1 MNFVTGEFRKDI
13 FCGTNGYLVALFK
26 VKDTDLL
33 EYKNKTITVVGNFL
47 ENREFDT
54 FKLYGHLVEHN
65 KFGEQFN
72 VVKYEKLKKEG
83 KENIVNFLSSDL
95 FKGIGITK
103 AVNIYKKFKDE
114 SLDIIKNNSEK
125 LFEVKGISI
134 KDVNVLHDTLI
145 SYENTYNNILKLTDI
160 GFSMSDALKITNIYL
175 SNIDELISRNLY
187 DLYFNLD
194 ISFNTI
200 DKIALMN
207 KYSKTDKLRLKSLII
222 YTFKL
227 VTESIGHIFL
237 YLDELYKYVIKINKE
252 DIDTKLFLSIMSILI
267 DEKLII
273 KEDKRYYL
281 TNDYLDEV
289 YIAKE
294 VVNRLKN
301 KKITEKDI
309 KIVEEIEEKLNI
321 SYNIYQ
327 KDAILKSLKNNFL
340 VITGGPGTG
349 KTTVIYGIYRALKKE
364 NPKSKIKLLAPT
376 GRASKRLS
384 ELTLEEASTI
394 HRFLEWNKDSNT
406 FSLNENNK
414 SDASIVIVDEFSM
427 VNNSL
432 FASLL
437 KALRD
442 NTKIILVGDKD
453 QLPSVGS
460 GNLLAD
466 IISSVDNVVYLKE
479 LYRQAKE
486 SSIVKLAYL
495 VLAYLVNENK
505 DYDFTSNEELSIIE
519 DLDILDSL
527 KEIAIKHINDD
538 YKEFQVLVPLYKGSY
553 GINNINKVLQEVFN
567 KKDILKNEKTI
578 NDVIYREKDKVI
590 QLVNMPDNNVFNGDI
605 GIIEKITD
613 KEIIIDFDGNK
624 VKYTSST
631 YNSFAL
637 AYAISIHKS
646 QGSEFKTCIIPL
658 STSYSIMLY
667 RKLYYTAI
675 TRAKKKL
682 YLLGNKNILKTAAK
696 NNTSSIRNT
705 YLKEEIK
712 KLKEKSN
719 NY

>member
-1 MNFVTGEFRKDI
+1 MNFISGEFKKDI

-33 EYKNKTITVVGNFL
+33 EYKNKTITVVGNFV
-47 ENREFDT
+47 ENREFDS
-54 FKLYGHLVEHN
+54 FKLYGNLVEHN

-72 VVKYEKLKKEG
+72 VIKYEKLKKEG

-103 AVNIYKKFKDE
+103 AVNIYKKFKDD
-114 SLDIIKNNSEK
+114 SLDVIKNNSEK

-134 KDVNVLHDTLI
+134 KDVNVLHDTLV
-145 SYENTYNNILKLTDI
+145 SYESTYSNILKLTDV
-160 GFSMSDALKITNIYL
+160 GFSMNDALKITTVYL
-175 SNIDELISRNLY
+175 SDIDDLINNKLY
-187 DLYFNLD
+187 ELYFNLD

-200 DKIALMN
+200 DKIALRIA
-207 KYSKTDKLRLKSLII
+207 YLKTDKLRLKSLII

-252 DIDTKLFLSIMSILI
+252 EIDTKLFLSIITNLI
-267 DEKLII
+267 DEKLLT

-281 TNDYLDEV
+281 TSDYLDEV

-309 KIVEEIEEKLNI
+309 KIVEEIEDKLNI
-321 SYNIYQ
+321 SYNNNQ
-327 KDAILKSLKNNFL
+327 KDAILQSLKNNFL

-349 KTTVIYGIYRALKKE
+349 KTTVIYGIYRALKKD
-364 NPKSKIKLLAPT
+364 NPKMKIKLLAPT

-406 FSLNENNK
+406 FSLNEHNK
-414 SDASIVIVDEFSM
+414 SDTNIIIVDEFSM

-437 KALRD
+437 RALKPD
-442 NTKIILVGDKD
+442 TKIILVGDKD

-460 GNLLAD
+460 GNLLFD
-466 IISSVDNVVYLKE
+466 IISSIDNVVYLKE

-486 SSIVKLAYL
+486 SSIVKLAY
-495 VLAYLVNENK
+495 AVNLDKELETESDDELIIK
-505 DYDFTSNEELSIIE
+505 EEG
-519 DLDILDSL
+519 DILDSL
-527 KEIAIKHINDD
+527 KEIALNHLKDD
-538 YKEFQVLVPLYKGSY
+538 YKEFQVLVPLYKGSH

-567 KKDILKNEKTI
+567 KKDILKNEKII

-613 KEIIIDFDGNK
+613 KEILVDFDGNK

-682 YLLGNKNILKTAAK
+682 YLIGNKNILSLAAK

-705 YLKEEIK
+705 YLKEEIL
-712 KLKEKSN
+712 KLKEN
-719 NY
+719 EEY

>member
-1 MNFVTGEFRKDI
+1 MNFISGEFKKDI

-33 EYKNKTITVVGNFL
+33 EYKNKTITVVGNFV
-47 ENREFDT
+47 ENREFDS
-54 FKLYGHLVEHN
+54 FKLYGNLVEHN

-103 AVNIYKKFKDE
+103 AVNIYKKFKDD
-114 SLDIIKNNSEK
+114 SLDVIKNSSEK

-145 SYENTYNNILKLTDI
+145 SYESTYSNILKLTDV
-160 GFSMSDALKITNIYL
+160 GFSMNDALKITTVYL
-175 SNIDELISRNLY
+175 SDIDDLINNKLY
-187 DLYFNLD
+187 ELYFNLD

-200 DKIALMN
+200 DKIALRIA
-207 KYSKTDKLRLKSLII
+207 YLKTDKLRLKSLII

-252 DIDTKLFLSIMSILI
+252 EIDTKLFLSIITNLI
-267 DEKLII
+267 DEKLLT

-281 TNDYLDEV
+281 TSDYLDEV

-309 KIVEEIEEKLNI
+309 KIVEEIEDKLNI
-321 SYNIYQ
+321 SYNNNQ
-327 KDAILKSLKNNFL
+327 KDAILQSLKNNFL

-349 KTTVIYGIYRALKKE
+349 KTTVIYGIYRALKKD
-364 NPKSKIKLLAPT
+364 NPKMKIKLLAPT

-406 FSLNENNK
+406 FSLNEHNK
-414 SDASIVIVDEFSM
+414 SDANIIIVDEFSM

-437 KALRD
+437 RALKPD
-442 NTKIILVGDKD
+442 TKIILVGDKD

-460 GNLLAD
+460 GNLLFD
-466 IISSVDNVVYLKE
+466 IISSIDNVVYLKE

-486 SSIVKLAYL
+486 SSIVKLAY
-495 VLAYLVNENK
+495 AVNLDKELETESDDELIIK
-505 DYDFTSNEELSIIE
+505 EEG
-519 DLDILDSL
+519 DILDSL
-527 KEIAIKHINDD
+527 KEIALNHLKDD
-538 YKEFQVLVPLYKGSY
+538 YKEFQVLVPLYKGSH

-567 KKDILKNEKTI
+567 KKDILKNEKII

-613 KEIIIDFDGNK
+613 KEILVDFDGNK

-682 YLLGNKNILKTAAK
+682 YLIGNKNILSLAAK

-705 YLKEEIK
+705 YLKEEIL
-712 KLKEKSN
+712 KLKEN
-719 NY
+719 EEY

>member
-327 KDAILKSLKNNFL
+327 KDAILKSLKSNFL

-495 VLAYLVNENK
+495 VNENK
-505 DYDFTSNEELSIIE
+505 DYDFTSDEELSIIE

>member
-1 MNFVTGEFRKDI
+1 MNFISGEFKKDI

-33 EYKNKTITVVGNFL
+33 EYKNKTITVVGNFV
-47 ENREFDT
+47 ENREFDS
-54 FKLYGHLVEHN
+54 FKLYGNLVEHN

-103 AVNIYKKFKDE
+103 AVNIYKKFKDD
-114 SLDIIKNNSEK
+114 SLDVIKNNSEK

-134 KDVNVLHDTLI
+134 KDVNILHDTLV
-145 SYENTYNNILKLTDI
+145 SYESTYSNILKLTDV
-160 GFSMSDALKITNIYL
+160 GFLMNDALKITTVYL
-175 SNIDELISRNLY
+175 SDIDDLINNKLY
-187 DLYFNLD
+187 ELYFNLD

-200 DKIALMN
+200 DKIALRIA
-207 KYSKTDKLRLKSLII
+207 YLKTDKLRLKSLII

-252 DIDTKLFLSIMSILI
+252 EIDTKLFLSIITSLI
-267 DEKLII
+267 DEKLLT

-281 TNDYLDEV
+281 TSDYLDEV

-309 KIVEEIEEKLNI
+309 KIVEEIEDKLNI
-321 SYNIYQ
+321 SYNNNQ
-327 KDAILKSLKNNFL
+327 KDAILQSLKNNFL

-349 KTTVIYGIYRALKKE
+349 KTTVIYGIYRALKKD
-364 NPKSKIKLLAPT
+364 NPKMKIKLLAPT

-406 FSLNENNK
+406 FSLNEHNK
-414 SDASIVIVDEFSM
+414 SDTNIIIVDEFSM

-437 KALRD
+437 RALKPD
-442 NTKIILVGDKD
+442 TKIILVGDKD

-460 GNLLAD
+460 GNLLFD
-466 IISSVDNVVYLKE
+466 IISSIDNVVYLKE

-486 SSIVKLAYL
+486 SSIVKLAY
-495 VLAYLVNENK
+495 AVNLDKELETESDDELIIK
-505 DYDFTSNEELSIIE
+505 EEG
-519 DLDILDSL
+519 DILDSL
-527 KEIAIKHINDD
+527 KEIALNHVKDD
-538 YKEFQVLVPLYKGSY
+538 YKEFQVLVPLYKGSH

-567 KKDILKNEKTI
+567 KKDILKNEKII

-613 KEIIIDFDGNK
+613 KEILVDFDGNK

-682 YLLGNKNILKTAAK
+682 YLIGNKNILSLAAK

-705 YLKEEIK
+705 YLKEEIL
-712 KLKEKSN
+712 KLKEN
-719 NY
+719 EEY

>member
-1 MNFVTGEFRKDI
+1 MNFISGEFKKDI

-33 EYKNKTITVVGNFL
+33 EYKNKTITVVGNFV
-47 ENREFDT
+47 ENREFDS
-54 FKLYGHLVEHN
+54 FKLYGNLVEHN

-72 VVKYEKLKKEG
+72 VVKYENLKKEG

-103 AVNIYKKFKDE
+103 AVNIYKKFKDD
-114 SLDIIKNNSEK
+114 SLDVIKNSSEK

-145 SYENTYNNILKLTDI
+145 SYESTYSNILKLTDV
-160 GFSMSDALKITNIYL
+160 GFSMNDALKITTVYL
-175 SNIDELISRNLY
+175 SDIDDLINNKLY
-187 DLYFNLD
+187 ELYFNLD

-207 KYSKTDKLRLKSLII
+207 KYLKTDKLRLKSLII

-252 DIDTKLFLSIMSILI
+252 EIDTKLFLSIITNLI
-267 DEKLII
+267 DEKLLT

-281 TNDYLDEV
+281 TSDYLDEV

-309 KIVEEIEEKLNI
+309 KIVEEIEDKLNI
-321 SYNIYQ
+321 SYNNNQ
-327 KDAILKSLKNNFL
+327 KDAILQSLKNNFL

-349 KTTVIYGIYRALKKE
+349 KTTVIYGIYRALKKD
-364 NPKSKIKLLAPT
+364 NPKMKIKLLAPT

-406 FSLNENNK
+406 FSLNEHNK
-414 SDASIVIVDEFSM
+414 SDANIIIVDEFSM

-437 KALRD
+437 RALKPD
-442 NTKIILVGDKD
+442 TKIILVGDKD

-460 GNLLAD
+460 GNLLFD
-466 IISSVDNVVYLKE
+466 IISSIDNVVYLKE

-486 SSIVKLAYL
+486 SSIVKLAY
-495 VLAYLVNENK
+495 AVNLDKELETESDDELIIK
-505 DYDFTSNEELSIIE
+505 EEG
-519 DLDILDSL
+519 DILDSL
-527 KEIAIKHINDD
+527 KEIALNHLKDD
-538 YKEFQVLVPLYKGSY
+538 YKEFQVLVPLYKGSH

-567 KKDILKNEKTI
+567 KKDILKNEKII

-613 KEIIIDFDGNK
+613 KEILVDFDGNK

-682 YLLGNKNILKTAAK
+682 YLIGNKNILSLAAK

-705 YLKEEIK
+705 YLKEEIL
-712 KLKEKSN
+712 KLKEN
-719 NY
+719 EEY

>member
-33 EYKNKTITVVGNFL
+33 EYKNKTITVVGNFV
-47 ENREFDT
+47 ENREFDS
-54 FKLYGHLVEHN
+54 FKLYGNLVEHN

-134 KDVNVLHDTLI
+134 KDVNVLHDTLV
-145 SYENTYNNILKLTDI
+145 SYESTYSNILKLTDV
-160 GFSMSDALKITNIYL
+160 GFSMNDALKITTVYL
-175 SNIDELISRNLY
+175 SDIDDLINNKLY
-187 DLYFNLD
+187 ELYFNLD

-200 DKIALMN
+200 DKIALRIA
-207 KYSKTDKLRLKSLII
+207 YLKTDKLRLKSLII

-252 DIDTKLFLSIMSILI
+252 EIDTKLFLSIITSLI
-267 DEKLII
+267 DEKLLT

-281 TNDYLDEV
+281 TSDYLDEV

-309 KIVEEIEEKLNI
+309 KIVEEIEDKLNI
-321 SYNIYQ
+321 SYNNNQ
-327 KDAILKSLKNNFL
+327 KDAILQSLKNNFL

-349 KTTVIYGIYRALKKE
+349 KTTVIYGIYRALKKD
-364 NPKSKIKLLAPT
+364 NPKMKIKLLAPT

-406 FSLNENNK
+406 FSLNEHNK
-414 SDASIVIVDEFSM
+414 SDANIIIVDEFSM

-437 KALRD
+437 RALKPD
-442 NTKIILVGDKD
+442 TKIILVGDKD

-460 GNLLAD
+460 GNLLFD
-466 IISSVDNVVYLKE
+466 IISSIDNVVYLKE

-486 SSIVKLAYL
+486 SSIVKLAY
-495 VLAYLVNENK
+495 AVNLDKELETESDDELIIK
-505 DYDFTSNEELSIIE
+505 EEG
-519 DLDILDSL
+519 DILDSL
-527 KEIAIKHINDD
+527 KEIALNHVKDD
-538 YKEFQVLVPLYKGSY
+538 YKEFQVLVPLYKGSH

-567 KKDILKNEKTI
+567 KKDILKNEKII

-613 KEIIIDFDGNK
+613 KEILVDFEGNK

-682 YLLGNKNILKTAAK
+682 YLIGNKNILSLAAK

-705 YLKEEIK
+705 YLKEEIL
-712 KLKEKSN
+712 KLKEN
-719 NY
+719 EEY

>member
-1 MNFVTGEFRKDI
+1 MNFISGEFKKDI

-33 EYKNKTITVVGNFL
+33 EYKNKTITVVGNFV
-47 ENREFDT
+47 ENREFDS
-54 FKLYGHLVEHN
+54 FKLYGNLVEHN

-72 VVKYEKLKKEG
+72 VIKYEKLKKEG

-103 AVNIYKKFKDE
+103 AVNIYKKFKDD
-114 SLDIIKNNSEK
+114 SLDVIKNNSEK

-145 SYENTYNNILKLTDI
+145 SYESTYSNILKLTDV
-160 GFSMSDALKITNIYL
+160 GFSMNDALKITTVYL
-175 SNIDELISRNLY
+175 SDIDDLINNKLY
-187 DLYFNLD
+187 ELYFNLD

-207 KYSKTDKLRLKSLII
+207 SYLKTDKLRLKSLII

-252 DIDTKLFLSIMSILI
+252 EIDTKLFLSIITSLI
-267 DEKLII
+267 DEKLLT

-281 TNDYLDEV
+281 TSDYLDEV

-301 KKITEKDI
+301 KKITEKDV
-309 KIVEEIEEKLNI
+309 KIVEEIEDKLNI
-321 SYNIYQ
+321 SYNNNQ
-327 KDAILKSLKNNFL
+327 KDAILQSLKNNFL

-349 KTTVIYGIYRALKKE
+349 KTTVIYGIYRALKKD
-364 NPKSKIKLLAPT
+364 NPKIKIKLLAPT

-406 FSLNENNK
+406 FSLNEHNK
-414 SDASIVIVDEFSM
+414 SDANIIIVDEFSM

-437 KALRD
+437 RALKPD
-442 NTKIILVGDKD
+442 TKIILVGDKD

-460 GNLLAD
+460 GNLLFD
-466 IISSVDNVVYLKE
+466 IISSIDNVVYLKE

-486 SSIVKLAYL
+486 SSIVKLAY
-495 VLAYLVNENK
+495 AVNLDKKLETESDDELIIK
-505 DYDFTSNEELSIIE
+505 EEG
-519 DLDILDSL
+519 DILDSL
-527 KEIAIKHINDD
+527 KEIALNHVKDD
-538 YKEFQVLVPLYKGSY
+538 YKEFQVLVPLYKGSH

-567 KKDILKNEKTI
+567 KKDILKNEKII

-613 KEIIIDFDGNK
+613 KEILVDFDGNK

-682 YLLGNKNILKTAAK
+682 YLIGNKNILSLAAK

-705 YLKEEIK
+705 YLKEEIL
-712 KLKEKSN
+712 KLKEN
-719 NY
+719 EEY

>member
-1 MNFVTGEFRKDI
+1 MNFISGEFKKDI

-26 VKDTDLL
+26 VKDTDLV
-33 EYKNKTITVVGNFL
+33 EYKNKTITVVGNFV
-47 ENREFDT
+47 ENREFDS
-54 FKLYGHLVEHN
+54 FKLYGNLVEHN

-103 AVNIYKKFKDE
+103 AVNIYKKFKDD
-114 SLDIIKNNSEK
+114 SLDVIKNSSEK

-134 KDVNVLHDTLI
+134 KDVNVLHDTLV
-145 SYENTYNNILKLTDI
+145 SYESTYSNILKLTDV
-160 GFSMSDALKITNIYL
+160 GFSMNDALKITTVYL
-175 SNIDELISRNLY
+175 SDIDDLINNKLY
-187 DLYFNLD
+187 ELYFNLD

-207 KYSKTDKLRLKSLII
+207 KYLKTDKLRLKSLII

-252 DIDTKLFLSIMSILI
+252 EIDTKLFLSIITSLI
-267 DEKLII
+267 DEKLLT

-281 TNDYLDEV
+281 TSDYLDEV

-309 KIVEEIEEKLNI
+309 KIVEEIEDKLNI
-321 SYNIYQ
+321 SYNNNQ
-327 KDAILKSLKNNFL
+327 KDAILQSLKNNFL

-349 KTTVIYGIYRALKKE
+349 KTTVIYGIYRALKKD
-364 NPKSKIKLLAPT
+364 NPKMKIKLLAPT

-406 FSLNENNK
+406 FSLNEHNK
-414 SDASIVIVDEFSM
+414 SDANIIIVDEFSM

-437 KALRD
+437 RALKPD
-442 NTKIILVGDKD
+442 TKIILVGDKD

-460 GNLLAD
+460 GNLLFD
-466 IISSVDNVVYLKE
+466 IISSIDNVVYLKE

-486 SSIVKLAYL
+486 SSIVKLAY
-495 VLAYLVNENK
+495 AVNLDKELETESDDELIIK
-505 DYDFTSNEELSIIE
+505 EEG
-519 DLDILDSL
+519 DILDSL
-527 KEIAIKHINDD
+527 KEIALNHVKDD
-538 YKEFQVLVPLYKGSY
+538 YKEFQVLVPLYKGSH

-567 KKDILKNEKTI
+567 KKDILKNEKII

-613 KEIIIDFDGNK
+613 KEILVDFDGNK

-682 YLLGNKNILKTAAK
+682 YLIGNKNILSLAAK

-705 YLKEEIK
+705 YLKEEIL
-712 KLKEKSN
+712 KLKEN
-719 NY
+719 EEY

>member
-145 SYENTYNNILKLTDI
+145 SYENTYNNILKITDI
-160 GFSMSDALKITNIYL
+160 GFSMSDALKITNLYL

-495 VLAYLVNENK
+495 VNENK
-505 DYDFTSNEELSIIE
+505 DYDFTSDEELSIIE

>member
-294 VVNRLKN
+294 VVNRLKY

-466 IISSVDNVVYLKE
+466 IISSIDNVVYLKE

-495 VLAYLVNENK
+495 VNENK
-505 DYDFTSNEELSIIE
+505 DYDFTSDEELSIIE

>member
-160 GFSMSDALKITNIYL
+160 GFSMSDALKITNLYL

-495 VLAYLVNENK
+495 VNENK
-505 DYDFTSNEELSIIE
+505 DYDFTSDEELSIIE

>member
-145 SYENTYNNILKLTDI
+145 SYENTYNNILKITDI
-160 GFSMSDALKITNIYL
+160 GFSMSDALKITNLYL

-394 HRFLEWNKDSNT
+394 HRFLEWKKDSNT

-466 IISSVDNVVYLKE
+466 IISSIDNVVYLKE

-495 VLAYLVNENK
+495 VNENK
-505 DYDFTSNEELSIIE
+505 DYDFTSDEELSIIE

>member
-1 MNFVTGEFRKDI
+1 MNFISGEFKKDI
-13 FCGTNGYLVALFK
+13 FCGTNGYLVAFFK

-33 EYKNKTITVVGNFL
+33 EYKNKTITVVGNFV
-47 ENREFDT
+47 ENREFDS
-54 FKLYGHLVEHN
+54 FKLYGNLVEHN

-103 AVNIYKKFKDE
+103 AVNIYKKFKDD
-114 SLDIIKNNSEK
+114 SLDVIKNNSEK

-134 KDVNVLHDTLI
+134 KDVNVLHDTLV
-145 SYENTYNNILKLTDI
+145 SYESTYSNILKLTDV
-160 GFSMSDALKITNIYL
+160 GFSMNDALKITTVYL
-175 SNIDELISRNLY
+175 SDIDDLINNKLY
-187 DLYFNLD
+187 ELYFNLD

-200 DKIALMN
+200 DKIALRIA
-207 KYSKTDKLRLKSLII
+207 YLKTDKLRLKSLII

-252 DIDTKLFLSIMSILI
+252 EIDTKLFLSIITSLI
-267 DEKLII
+267 DEKLLT

-281 TNDYLDEV
+281 TSDYLDEV

-309 KIVEEIEEKLNI
+309 KIVEEIEDKLNI
-321 SYNIYQ
+321 SYNNNQ
-327 KDAILKSLKNNFL
+327 KDAILQSLKNNFL

-349 KTTVIYGIYRALKKE
+349 KTTVIYGIYRALKKD
-364 NPKSKIKLLAPT
+364 NPKIKIKLLAPT

-406 FSLNENNK
+406 FSLNEHNK
-414 SDASIVIVDEFSM
+414 SDTNIIIVDEFSM

-437 KALRD
+437 RALKPD
-442 NTKIILVGDKD
+442 TKIILVGDKD

-460 GNLLAD
+460 GNLLFD
-466 IISSVDNVVYLKE
+466 IISSIDNVVYLKE

-486 SSIVKLAYL
+486 SSIVKLAY
-495 VLAYLVNENK
+495 AVNLDK
-505 DYDFTSNEELSIIE
+505 ELETESDDELIIKE
-519 DLDILDSL
+519 VGDILDSL
-527 KEIAIKHINDD
+527 KEIALNHVKDD
-538 YKEFQVLVPLYKGSY
+538 YKEFQVLVPLYKGSH

-567 KKDILKNEKTI
+567 KKDILKNEKII

-613 KEIIIDFDGNK
+613 KEILVDFDGNK

-682 YLLGNKNILKTAAK
+682 YLIGNKNILSLAAK

-705 YLKEEIK
+705 YLKEEIL
-712 KLKEKSN
+712 KLKEN
-719 NY
+719 EEY

>member
-160 GFSMSDALKITNIYL
+160 GFSMSDALKITNLYF

-301 KKITEKDI
+301 KKITEKEI

-327 KDAILKSLKNNFL
+327 KDAILKSLKSNFL

-376 GRASKRLS
+376 GRASKRLI

-437 KALRD
+437 KALKD

-466 IISSVDNVVYLKE
+466 IISSIDNVVYLKE

-495 VLAYLVNENK
+495 VNENK
-505 DYDFTSNEELSIIE
+505 DYDFTSDEELSIIE

>member
-1 MNFVTGEFRKDI
+1 MNFISGEFKKDI

-160 GFSMSDALKITNIYL
+160 GFSMSDALKITNLYL

-252 DIDTKLFLSIMSILI
+252 DIDIKLFLSIMSILI

-327 KDAILKSLKNNFL
+327 KDAILKSLKSNFL

-406 FSLNENNK
+406 FSLNEHNK
-414 SDASIVIVDEFSM
+414 SDTNIIIVDEFSM

-437 KALRD
+437 RALKPD
-442 NTKIILVGDKD
+442 TKIILVGDKD

-460 GNLLAD
+460 GNLLFD
-466 IISSVDNVVYLKE
+466 IISSIDNVVYLKE

-486 SSIVKLAYL
+486 SSIVKLAY
-495 VLAYLVNENK
+495 AVNLDKELETESDDELIIK
-505 DYDFTSNEELSIIE
+505 EEG
-519 DLDILDSL
+519 DILDSL
-527 KEIAIKHINDD
+527 KEIALNHLKDD
-538 YKEFQVLVPLYKGSY
+538 YKKFQVLVPLYKGSH

-567 KKDILKNEKTI
+567 KKDILKNEKII

-613 KEIIIDFDGNK
+613 KEILVDFDGNK

-682 YLLGNKNILKTAAK
+682 YLIGNKNILSLAAK

-705 YLKEEIK
+705 YLKEEIL
-712 KLKEKSN
+712 KLKEN
-719 NY
+719 EEY

>member
-160 GFSMSDALKITNIYL
+160 GFSMSDALKITNLYL

-237 YLDELYKYVIKINKE
+237 YLDELYKYIIKINKE

-495 VLAYLVNENK
+495 VNENK
-505 DYDFTSNEELSIIE
+505 DYDFTSDEELSIIE

>member
-1 MNFVTGEFRKDI
+1 MNFISGEFKKDI

-33 EYKNKTITVVGNFL
+33 EYKNKTITVVGNFV
-47 ENREFDT
+47 ENREFDS
-54 FKLYGHLVEHN
+54 FKLYGNLVEHN

-103 AVNIYKKFKDE
+103 AVNIYKKFKDD
-114 SLDIIKNNSEK
+114 SLDVIKNNSEK

-145 SYENTYNNILKLTDI
+145 SYESTYSNILKLTDV
-160 GFSMSDALKITNIYL
+160 GFLMNDALKITTVYL
-175 SNIDELISRNLY
+175 SDIDDLINNKLY
-187 DLYFNLD
+187 ELYFNLD

-207 KYSKTDKLRLKSLII
+207 KYLKTDKLRLKSLII

-252 DIDTKLFLSIMSILI
+252 EIDTKLFLSIITSLI
-267 DEKLII
+267 DEKLLT

-281 TNDYLDEV
+281 TSDYLDEV

-309 KIVEEIEEKLNI
+309 KIVEDIEDKLNI
-321 SYNIYQ
+321 SYNNNQ
-327 KDAILKSLKNNFL
+327 KDAILQSLKNNFL

-349 KTTVIYGIYRALKKE
+349 KTTVIYGIYRALKKD
-364 NPKSKIKLLAPT
+364 NPKMKIKLLAPT

-406 FSLNENNK
+406 FSLNEHNK
-414 SDASIVIVDEFSM
+414 SDANIIIVDEFSM

-437 KALRD
+437 RALKPD
-442 NTKIILVGDKD
+442 TKIILVGDKD

-460 GNLLAD
+460 GNLLFD
-466 IISSVDNVVYLKE
+466 IISSIDNVVYLKE

-486 SSIVKLAYL
+486 SSIVKLAY
-495 VLAYLVNENK
+495 AVNLDKKLETESDDELIIK
-505 DYDFTSNEELSIIE
+505 EEG
-519 DLDILDSL
+519 DILDSL
-527 KEIAIKHINDD
+527 KEIALNHVKDD
-538 YKEFQVLVPLYKGSY
+538 YKEFQVLVPLYKGSH

-567 KKDILKNEKTI
+567 KKDILKNEKII

-613 KEIIIDFDGNK
+613 KEILVDFDGNK

-682 YLLGNKNILKTAAK
+682 YLIGNKNILSLAAK

-705 YLKEEIK
+705 YLKEEIL
-712 KLKEKSN
+712 KLKEN
-719 NY
+719 EEY

>member
-160 GFSMSDALKITNIYL
+160 GFAMSDALKITNIYL

-301 KKITEKDI
+301 KEITEKDI

-466 IISSVDNVVYLKE
+466 IISSIDNVVYLKE

-495 VLAYLVNENK
+495 VNENK
-505 DYDFTSNEELSIIE
+505 DYDFTSDEELSIIE

>member
-1 MNFVTGEFRKDI
+1 MNFISGEFKKDI

-33 EYKNKTITVVGNFL
+33 EYKNKTITVVGNFV
-47 ENREFDT
+47 ENREFDS
-54 FKLYGHLVEHN
+54 FKLYGNLVEHN

-103 AVNIYKKFKDE
+103 AVNIYKKFKDD
-114 SLDIIKNNSEK
+114 SLDVIKNNSEK

-134 KDVNVLHDTLI
+134 KDVNVLHDTLV
-145 SYENTYNNILKLTDI
+145 SYESTYSNILKLTDV
-160 GFSMSDALKITNIYL
+160 GFSMNDALKITTVYL
-175 SNIDELISRNLY
+175 SDIDDLINNKLY
-187 DLYFNLD
+187 ELYFNLD

-207 KYSKTDKLRLKSLII
+207 KYLKTDKLRLKSLII

-252 DIDTKLFLSIMSILI
+252 EIDTKLFLSIITNLI
-267 DEKLII
+267 DEKLLT

-281 TNDYLDEV
+281 TSDYLDEV

-309 KIVEEIEEKLNI
+309 KIVEEIEDKLNI
-321 SYNIYQ
+321 SYNNNQ
-327 KDAILKSLKNNFL
+327 KDAILQSLKNNFL

-349 KTTVIYGIYRALKKE
+349 KTTVIYGIYRALKKD
-364 NPKSKIKLLAPT
+364 NPKMKIKLLAPT

-406 FSLNENNK
+406 FSLNEHNK
-414 SDASIVIVDEFSM
+414 SDTNIIIVDEFSM

-437 KALRD
+437 RALKPD
-442 NTKIILVGDKD
+442 TKIILVGDKD

-460 GNLLAD
+460 GNLLFD
-466 IISSVDNVVYLKE
+466 IISSIDNVVYLKE

-486 SSIVKLAYL
+486 SSIVKLAY
-495 VLAYLVNENK
+495 AVNLDKELETESDDELIIK
-505 DYDFTSNEELSIIE
+505 EEG
-519 DLDILDSL
+519 DILDSL
-527 KEIAIKHINDD
+527 KKIALNHVKDD
-538 YKEFQVLVPLYKGSY
+538 YKEFQVLVPLYKGSH

-567 KKDILKNEKTI
+567 KKDILKNEKII

-613 KEIIIDFDGNK
+613 KEILVDFDGNK

-682 YLLGNKNILKTAAK
+682 YLIGNKNILSLAAK

-705 YLKEEIK
+705 YLKEEIL
-712 KLKEKSN
+712 KLKEN
-719 NY
+719 EEY

>member
-160 GFSMSDALKITNIYL
+160 GFSMSDALKITNLYL

-327 KDAILKSLKNNFL
+327 KDAILKSLKSNFL

-466 IISSVDNVVYLKE
+466 IISSIDNVVYLKE

-495 VLAYLVNENK
+495 VNENK
-505 DYDFTSNEELSIIE
+505 DYDFTSDEELSIIE

>member
-1 MNFVTGEFRKDI
+1 MNFISGEFKKDI

-33 EYKNKTITVVGNFL
+33 EYKNKTITVVGNFV
-47 ENREFDT
+47 ENREFDS
-54 FKLYGHLVEHN
+54 FKLYGNLVEHN

-103 AVNIYKKFKDE
+103 AVNIYKKFKDD
-114 SLDIIKNNSEK
+114 SLDVIKNNSEK

-134 KDVNVLHDTLI
+134 KDVNILHDTLV
-145 SYENTYNNILKLTDI
+145 SYESTYSNILKLTDV
-160 GFSMSDALKITNIYL
+160 GFSMNDALKITTVYL
-175 SNIDELISRNLY
+175 SDIDDLINNKLY
-187 DLYFNLD
+187 ELYFNLD

-207 KYSKTDKLRLKSLII
+207 KYLKTDKLRLKSLII

-252 DIDTKLFLSIMSILI
+252 EIDTKLFLSIITSLI
-267 DEKLII
+267 DEKLLT

-281 TNDYLDEV
+281 TSDYLDEV

-309 KIVEEIEEKLNI
+309 KIVEEIEDKLNI
-321 SYNIYQ
+321 SYNNNQ
-327 KDAILKSLKNNFL
+327 KDAILQSLKNNFL

-349 KTTVIYGIYRALKKE
+349 KTTVIYGIYRALKKD
-364 NPKSKIKLLAPT
+364 NPKMKIKLLAPT
-376 GRASKRLS
+376 GRATKRLS

-406 FSLNENNK
+406 FSLNEHNK
-414 SDASIVIVDEFSM
+414 SDANIIIVDEFSM

-437 KALRD
+437 RALKPD
-442 NTKIILVGDKD
+442 TKIILVGDKD

-460 GNLLAD
+460 GNLLFD
-466 IISSVDNVVYLKE
+466 IISSIDNVVYLKE

-486 SSIVKLAYL
+486 SSIVKLAY
-495 VLAYLVNENK
+495 AVNLDKELETESDDELIIK
-505 DYDFTSNEELSIIE
+505 EEG
-519 DLDILDSL
+519 DILDSL
-527 KEIAIKHINDD
+527 KEIALNHVKDD
-538 YKEFQVLVPLYKGSY
+538 YKEFQVLVPLYKGSH

-567 KKDILKNEKTI
+567 KKDILKNEKII

-613 KEIIIDFDGNK
+613 KEILVDFDGNK

-682 YLLGNKNILKTAAK
+682 YLIGNKNILSLAAK

-705 YLKEEIK
+705 YLKEEIL
-712 KLKEKSN
+712 KLKEN
-719 NY
+719 EEY

>member
-1 MNFVTGEFRKDI
+1 MNFISGEFKKDI

-33 EYKNKTITVVGNFL
+33 EYKNKTITVVGNFV
-47 ENREFDT
+47 ENREFDS
-54 FKLYGHLVEHN
+54 FKLYGNLVEHN

-72 VVKYEKLKKEG
+72 VIKYEKLKKEG

-103 AVNIYKKFKDE
+103 AVNIYKKFKDD
-114 SLDIIKNNSEK
+114 SLDVIKNNSEK

-134 KDVNVLHDTLI
+134 KDVNVLHDTLV
-145 SYENTYNNILKLTDI
+145 SYESTYSNILKLTDV
-160 GFSMSDALKITNIYL
+160 GFSMNDALKITTVYL
-175 SNIDELISRNLY
+175 SDIDDLINNKLY
-187 DLYFNLD
+187 ELYFNLD

-207 KYSKTDKLRLKSLII
+207 KYLKTDKLRLKSLII

-252 DIDTKLFLSIMSILI
+252 EIDTKLFLSIITSLI
-267 DEKLII
+267 DEKLLT

-281 TNDYLDEV
+281 TSDYLDEV

-309 KIVEEIEEKLNI
+309 KIVEEIEDKLNI
-321 SYNIYQ
+321 SYNNNQ
-327 KDAILKSLKNNFL
+327 KDAILQSLKNNFL

-349 KTTVIYGIYRALKKE
+349 KTTVIYGIYRALKKD
-364 NPKSKIKLLAPT
+364 NPKIKIKLLAPT

-406 FSLNENNK
+406 FSLNEHNK
-414 SDASIVIVDEFSM
+414 SDTNIIIVDEFSM

-437 KALRD
+437 RALKPD
-442 NTKIILVGDKD
+442 TKIILVGDKD

-460 GNLLAD
+460 GNLLFD
-466 IISSVDNVVYLKE
+466 IISSIDNVVYLKE

-486 SSIVKLAYL
+486 SSIVKLAY
-495 VLAYLVNENK
+495 AVNLDKELETESDDELIIK
-505 DYDFTSNEELSIIE
+505 EEG
-519 DLDILDSL
+519 DILDSL
-527 KEIAIKHINDD
+527 KEIALNHVKDD
-538 YKEFQVLVPLYKGSY
+538 YKEFQVLVPLYKGSH

-567 KKDILKNEKTI
+567 KKDILKNEKII

-613 KEIIIDFDGNK
+613 KEILVDFDGNK

-682 YLLGNKNILKTAAK
+682 YLIGNKNILSLAAK

-705 YLKEEIK
+705 YLKEEIL
-712 KLKEKSN
+712 KLKEN
-719 NY
+719 EEY

>member
-33 EYKNKTITVVGNFL
+33 EYKNKTITVVGNFV
-47 ENREFDT
+47 ENREFDS
-54 FKLYGHLVEHN
+54 FKLYGNLVEHN

-103 AVNIYKKFKDE
+103 AVNIYKKFKDD
-114 SLDIIKNNSEK
+114 SLDVIKNSSEK

-134 KDVNVLHDTLI
+134 KDVNVLHDTLV
-145 SYENTYNNILKLTDI
+145 SYESTYSNILKLTDV
-160 GFSMSDALKITNIYL
+160 GFSMNDALKITTVYL
-175 SNIDELISRNLY
+175 SDIDDLINNKLY
-187 DLYFNLD
+187 ELYFNLD

-200 DKIALMN
+200 DKIALRIA
-207 KYSKTDKLRLKSLII
+207 YLKTDKLRLKSLII

-252 DIDTKLFLSIMSILI
+252 EIDTKLFLSIITSLI
-267 DEKLII
+267 DEKLLT

-281 TNDYLDEV
+281 TSDYLDEV

-309 KIVEEIEEKLNI
+309 KIVEEIEDKLNI
-321 SYNIYQ
+321 SYNNNQ
-327 KDAILKSLKNNFL
+327 KDAILQSLKNNFL

-349 KTTVIYGIYRALKKE
+349 KTTVIYGIYRALKKD
-364 NPKSKIKLLAPT
+364 NPKMKIKLLAPT

-406 FSLNENNK
+406 FSLNEHNK
-414 SDASIVIVDEFSM
+414 SDTNIIIVDEFSM

-437 KALRD
+437 RALKPD
-442 NTKIILVGDKD
+442 TKIILVGDKD

-460 GNLLAD
+460 GNLLFD
-466 IISSVDNVVYLKE
+466 IISSIDNVVYLKE

-486 SSIVKLAYL
+486 SSIVKLAY
-495 VLAYLVNENK
+495 AVNLDKELETESDDELIIK
-505 DYDFTSNEELSIIE
+505 EEG
-519 DLDILDSL
+519 DILDSL
-527 KEIAIKHINDD
+527 KEIALNHVKDD
-538 YKEFQVLVPLYKGSY
+538 YKEFQVLVPLYKGSH

-567 KKDILKNEKTI
+567 KKDILKNEKII

-613 KEIIIDFDGNK
+613 KEILVDFDGNK

-682 YLLGNKNILKTAAK
+682 YLIGNKNILSLAAK

-705 YLKEEIK
+705 YLKEEIL
-712 KLKEKSN
+712 KLKEN
-719 NY
+719 EEY

>member
-1 MNFVTGEFRKDI
+1 
-13 FCGTNGYLVALFK
+13 
-26 VKDTDLL
+26 
-33 EYKNKTITVVGNFL
+33 
-47 ENREFDT
+47 
-54 FKLYGHLVEHN
+54 
-65 KFGEQFN
+65 
-72 VVKYEKLKKEG
+72 
-83 KENIVNFLSSDL
+83 
-95 FKGIGITK
+95 
-103 AVNIYKKFKDE
+103 
-114 SLDIIKNNSEK
+114 
-125 LFEVKGISI
+125 
-134 KDVNVLHDTLI
+134 
-145 SYENTYNNILKLTDI
+145 
-160 GFSMSDALKITNIYL
+160 
-175 SNIDELISRNLY
+175 
-187 DLYFNLD
+187 
-194 ISFNTI
+194 
-200 DKIALMN
+200 
-207 KYSKTDKLRLKSLII
+207 
-222 YTFKL
+222 
-227 VTESIGHIFL
+227 
-237 YLDELYKYVIKINKE
+237 
-252 DIDTKLFLSIMSILI
+252 MSILI

-327 KDAILKSLKNNFL
+327 KDAILKSLKNNLL

-460 GNLLAD
+460 GNLLTD

-495 VLAYLVNENK
+495 VNENK
-505 DYDFTSNEELSIIE
+505 DYDFTSDEELSIIE

-605 GIIEKITD
+605 GIKEKITD

>member
-1 MNFVTGEFRKDI
+1 MNFISGEFKKDI

-237 YLDELYKYVIKINKE
+237 YLDELYKYIIKINKE

-495 VLAYLVNENK
+495 VNENK
-505 DYDFTSNEELSIIE
+505 DYDFTSDEELSIIE
-519 DLDILDSL
+519 NLDILDSL

>member
-145 SYENTYNNILKLTDI
+145 SYENTYNNILKITDI
-160 GFSMSDALKITNIYL
+160 GFSMSDALKITNLYL

-327 KDAILKSLKNNFL
+327 KDAILKSLKSNFL

-406 FSLNENNK
+406 FSLNEHNK
-414 SDASIVIVDEFSM
+414 SDANIIIVDEFSM

-437 KALRD
+437 RALKPD
-442 NTKIILVGDKD
+442 TKIILVGDKD

-460 GNLLAD
+460 GNLLFD
-466 IISSVDNVVYLKE
+466 IISSIDNVVYLKE

-486 SSIVKLAYL
+486 SSIVKLAY
-495 VLAYLVNENK
+495 AVNLDKELETESDDELIIK
-505 DYDFTSNEELSIIE
+505 EEG
-519 DLDILDSL
+519 DILDSL
-527 KEIAIKHINDD
+527 KEIALNHLKDD
-538 YKEFQVLVPLYKGSY
+538 YKEFQVLVPLYKGSH

-567 KKDILKNEKTI
+567 KKDILKNEKII

-613 KEIIIDFDGNK
+613 KEILVDFDGNK

-682 YLLGNKNILKTAAK
+682 YLIGNKNILSLAAK

-705 YLKEEIK
+705 YLKEEIL
-712 KLKEKSN
+712 KLKEN
-719 NY
+719 EEY

>member
-281 TNDYLDEV
+281 TNDYLDEI

-327 KDAILKSLKNNFL
+327 KDAILKSLKNNLL

-466 IISSVDNVVYLKE
+466 IISSIDNVVYLKE

-495 VLAYLVNENK
+495 VNENK
-505 DYDFTSNEELSIIE
+505 DYDFTSDEELSIIE

-719 NY
+719 ND

>member
-1 MNFVTGEFRKDI
+1 MNFVNGEFRKDI

-466 IISSVDNVVYLKE
+466 IISSIDNVVYLKE

-495 VLAYLVNENK
+495 VNENK
-505 DYDFTSNEELSIIE
+505 DYDFTSDEELSIIE
-519 DLDILDSL
+519 DLDILESL

>member
-1 MNFVTGEFRKDI
+1 MNFISGEFKKDI

-33 EYKNKTITVVGNFL
+33 EYKNKTITVVGNFV
-47 ENREFDT
+47 ENREFDS
-54 FKLYGHLVEHN
+54 FKLYGNLVEHN

-72 VVKYEKLKKEG
+72 VIKYEKLKKEG

-103 AVNIYKKFKDE
+103 AVNIYKKFKDD
-114 SLDIIKNNSEK
+114 SLDVIKNNSEK

-134 KDVNVLHDTLI
+134 KDVNVLHDTLV
-145 SYENTYNNILKLTDI
+145 SYESTYSNILKLTDV
-160 GFSMSDALKITNIYL
+160 GFSMNDALKITTVYL
-175 SNIDELISRNLY
+175 SDIDDLINNKLY
-187 DLYFNLD
+187 ELYFNLD

-200 DKIALMN
+200 DKIALRIA
-207 KYSKTDKLRLKSLII
+207 YLKTDKLRLKSLII

-252 DIDTKLFLSIMSILI
+252 EIDTKLFLSIITNLI
-267 DEKLII
+267 DEKLLT

-281 TNDYLDEV
+281 TSDYLDEV

-309 KIVEEIEEKLNI
+309 KIVEEIEDKLNI
-321 SYNIYQ
+321 SYNNNQ
-327 KDAILKSLKNNFL
+327 KDAILQSLKNNFL

-349 KTTVIYGIYRALKKE
+349 KTTVIYGIYIALKKD
-364 NPKSKIKLLAPT
+364 NPKIKIKLLAPT

-406 FSLNENNK
+406 FSLNEHNK
-414 SDASIVIVDEFSM
+414 SDTNIIIVDEFSM

-437 KALRD
+437 RALKPD
-442 NTKIILVGDKD
+442 TKIILVGDKD

-460 GNLLAD
+460 GNLLFD
-466 IISSVDNVVYLKE
+466 IISSIDNVVYLKE

-486 SSIVKLAYL
+486 SSIVKLAY
-495 VLAYLVNENK
+495 AVNLDKELETESDDELIIK
-505 DYDFTSNEELSIIE
+505 EEG
-519 DLDILDSL
+519 DILDSL
-527 KEIAIKHINDD
+527 KEIALNHVKDD
-538 YKEFQVLVPLYKGSY
+538 YKEFQVLVPLYKGSH

-567 KKDILKNEKTI
+567 KKDILKNEKII

-613 KEIIIDFDGNK
+613 KEILVDFDGNK

-682 YLLGNKNILKTAAK
+682 YLIGNKNILSLAAK

-705 YLKEEIK
+705 YLKEEIL
-712 KLKEKSN
+712 KLKEN
-719 NY
+719 EEY

>member
-1 MNFVTGEFRKDI
+1 MNFISGEFKKDI

-33 EYKNKTITVVGNFL
+33 EYKNKTITVVGNFV
-47 ENREFDT
+47 ENREFDS
-54 FKLYGHLVEHN
+54 FKLYGNLVEHN

-72 VVKYEKLKKEG
+72 VIKYEKLKKEG

-103 AVNIYKKFKDE
+103 AVNIYKKFKDD
-114 SLDIIKNNSEK
+114 SLDVIKNNSEK

-145 SYENTYNNILKLTDI
+145 SYESTYSNILKLTDV
-160 GFSMSDALKITNIYL
+160 GFSMNDALKITTVYL
-175 SNIDELISRNLY
+175 SDIDDLINNKLY
-187 DLYFNLD
+187 ELYFNLD

-207 KYSKTDKLRLKSLII
+207 KYLKTDKLRLKSLII

-252 DIDTKLFLSIMSILI
+252 EIDTKLFLSIITNLI
-267 DEKLII
+267 DEKLLT

-281 TNDYLDEV
+281 TSDYLDEV

-309 KIVEEIEEKLNI
+309 KIVEEIEDKLNI
-321 SYNIYQ
+321 SYNNNQ
-327 KDAILKSLKNNFL
+327 KDAILQSLKNNFL

-349 KTTVIYGIYRALKKE
+349 KTTVIYGIYRALKKD
-364 NPKSKIKLLAPT
+364 NPKMKIKLLAPT

-406 FSLNENNK
+406 FSLNEHNK
-414 SDASIVIVDEFSM
+414 SDANIIIVDEFSM

-437 KALRD
+437 RALKPD
-442 NTKIILVGDKD
+442 TKIILVGDKD

-460 GNLLAD
+460 GNLLFD
-466 IISSVDNVVYLKE
+466 IISSIDNVVYLKE

-486 SSIVKLAYL
+486 SSIVKLAY
-495 VLAYLVNENK
+495 AVNLDKELETESDDELIIK
-505 DYDFTSNEELSIIE
+505 EEG
-519 DLDILDSL
+519 DILDSL
-527 KEIAIKHINDD
+527 KEIALNHLKDD
-538 YKEFQVLVPLYKGSY
+538 YKEFQVLVPLYKGSH

-567 KKDILKNEKTI
+567 KKDILKNEKII

-613 KEIIIDFDGNK
+613 KEILVDFDGNK

-682 YLLGNKNILKTAAK
+682 YLIGNKNILSLAAK

-705 YLKEEIK
+705 YLKEEIL
-712 KLKEKSN
+712 KLKEN
-719 NY
+719 EEY

>member
-1 MNFVTGEFRKDI
+1 MNFISGEFKKDI

-33 EYKNKTITVVGNFL
+33 EYKNKTITVVGNFI
-47 ENREFDT
+47 ENREFDS
-54 FKLYGHLVEHN
+54 FKLYGNLVEHN

-72 VVKYEKLKKEG
+72 VIKYEKLKKEG

-103 AVNIYKKFKDE
+103 AVNIYKKFKDD
-114 SLDIIKNNSEK
+114 SLDVIKNSSEK

-134 KDVNVLHDTLI
+134 KDVNVLHDTLV
-145 SYENTYNNILKLTDI
+145 SYESTYSNILKLTDV
-160 GFSMSDALKITNIYL
+160 GFSMNDALKITTVYL
-175 SNIDELISRNLY
+175 SDIDDLINNKLY
-187 DLYFNLD
+187 ELYFNLD

-200 DKIALMN
+200 DKIALRIA
-207 KYSKTDKLRLKSLII
+207 YLKTDKLRLKSLII

-252 DIDTKLFLSIMSILI
+252 EIDTKLFLSIITSLI
-267 DEKLII
+267 DEKLLT

-281 TNDYLDEV
+281 TSDYLDEV

-309 KIVEEIEEKLNI
+309 KIVEEIEDKLNI
-321 SYNIYQ
+321 SYNNNQ
-327 KDAILKSLKNNFL
+327 KDAILQSLKNNFL

-349 KTTVIYGIYRALKKE
+349 KTTVIYGIYRALKKD
-364 NPKSKIKLLAPT
+364 NPKMKIKLLAPT

-406 FSLNENNK
+406 FSLNEHNK
-414 SDASIVIVDEFSM
+414 SDTNIIIVDEFSM

-437 KALRD
+437 RALKPD
-442 NTKIILVGDKD
+442 TKIILVGDKD

-460 GNLLAD
+460 GNLLFD
-466 IISSVDNVVYLKE
+466 IISSIDNVVYLKE

-486 SSIVKLAYL
+486 SSIVKLAY
-495 VLAYLVNENK
+495 AVNLDKELETESDDELIIK
-505 DYDFTSNEELSIIE
+505 EEG
-519 DLDILDSL
+519 DILDSL
-527 KEIAIKHINDD
+527 KEIALNHMKDD
-538 YKEFQVLVPLYKGSY
+538 YKEFQVLVPLYKGSH

-567 KKDILKNEKTI
+567 KKDILKNEKII

-613 KEIIIDFDGNK
+613 KEILVDFDGNK

-682 YLLGNKNILKTAAK
+682 YLIGNKNILSLAAK

-705 YLKEEIK
+705 YLKEEIL
-712 KLKEKSN
+712 KLKEN
-719 NY
+719 EEY

>member
-160 GFSMSDALKITNIYL
+160 GFSMSDALKITNLYL

-281 TNDYLDEV
+281 INDYLDEV

-406 FSLNENNK
+406 FSLNEDNK

-466 IISSVDNVVYLKE
+466 IISSIDNVVYLKE

-495 VLAYLVNENK
+495 VNENK
-505 DYDFTSNEELSIIE
+505 DYDFTSDEELSIIE

-538 YKEFQVLVPLYKGSY
+538 YKEFQVLVPLYKGRY

>member
-1 MNFVTGEFRKDI
+1 MNFISGEFKKDI

-33 EYKNKTITVVGNFL
+33 EYKNKTITVVGNFV
-47 ENREFDT
+47 ENREFDS
-54 FKLYGHLVEHN
+54 FKLYGNLVEHN

-160 GFSMSDALKITNIYL
+160 GFSMSDALKITNLYL

-252 DIDTKLFLSIMSILI
+252 DIDIKLFLSIMSILI

-327 KDAILKSLKNNFL
+327 KDAILKSLKSNFL

-495 VLAYLVNENK
+495 VNENK
-505 DYDFTSNEELSIIE
+505 DYDFTSDEELSIIE

>member
-1 MNFVTGEFRKDI
+1 MNFISGEFKKDI

-33 EYKNKTITVVGNFL
+33 EYKNKTITVVGNFV
-47 ENREFDT
+47 ENREFDS
-54 FKLYGHLVEHN
+54 FKLYGNLVEHN

-72 VVKYEKLKKEG
+72 VIKYEKLKKEG

-103 AVNIYKKFKDE
+103 AVNIYKKFKDD
-114 SLDIIKNNSEK
+114 SLDVIKNNSEK

-145 SYENTYNNILKLTDI
+145 SYESTYSNILKLTDV
-160 GFSMSDALKITNIYL
+160 GFSMNDALKITTVYL
-175 SNIDELISRNLY
+175 SDIDDLINNKLY
-187 DLYFNLD
+187 ELYFNLD

-200 DKIALMN
+200 DKIALRIA
-207 KYSKTDKLRLKSLII
+207 YLKTDKLRLKSLII

-252 DIDTKLFLSIMSILI
+252 EIDTKLFLSIITSLI
-267 DEKLII
+267 DEKLLT

-281 TNDYLDEV
+281 TSDYLDEV

-309 KIVEEIEEKLNI
+309 KIVEEIEDKLNI
-321 SYNIYQ
+321 SYNNNQ
-327 KDAILKSLKNNFL
+327 KDAILQSLKNNFL

-349 KTTVIYGIYRALKKE
+349 KTTVIYGIYRALKKD
-364 NPKSKIKLLAPT
+364 NPKMKIKLLAPT

-406 FSLNENNK
+406 FSLNEHNK
-414 SDASIVIVDEFSM
+414 SDANIIIVDEFSM

-437 KALRD
+437 RALKPD
-442 NTKIILVGDKD
+442 TKIILVGDKD

-460 GNLLAD
+460 GNLLFD
-466 IISSVDNVVYLKE
+466 IISSIDNVVYLKE

-486 SSIVKLAYL
+486 SSIVKLAY
-495 VLAYLVNENK
+495 AVNLDKELETESDDELIIK
-505 DYDFTSNEELSIIE
+505 EEG
-519 DLDILDSL
+519 DILDSL
-527 KEIAIKHINDD
+527 KEIALNHLKDD
-538 YKEFQVLVPLYKGSY
+538 YKEFQVLVPLYKGSH

-567 KKDILKNEKTI
+567 KKDILKNEKII

-613 KEIIIDFDGNK
+613 KEILVDFDGNK

-682 YLLGNKNILKTAAK
+682 YLIGNKNILSLAAK

-705 YLKEEIK
+705 YLKEEIL
-712 KLKEKSN
+712 KLKEN
-719 NY
+719 EEY

>member
-1 MNFVTGEFRKDI
+1 MNFISGEFKKDI

-33 EYKNKTITVVGNFL
+33 EYKNKTITVVGNFV
-47 ENREFDT
+47 ENREFDS
-54 FKLYGHLVEHN
+54 FKLYGNLVEHN

-72 VVKYEKLKKEG
+72 VIKYEKLKKEG

-103 AVNIYKKFKDE
+103 AVNIYKKFKDD
-114 SLDIIKNNSEK
+114 SLDVIKNSSEK

-134 KDVNVLHDTLI
+134 KDVNVLHDTLV
-145 SYENTYNNILKLTDI
+145 SYESTYSNILKLTDV
-160 GFSMSDALKITNIYL
+160 GFSMNDALKITTVYL
-175 SNIDELISRNLY
+175 SDIDDLINNKLY
-187 DLYFNLD
+187 ELYFNLD

-200 DKIALMN
+200 DKIALRIA
-207 KYSKTDKLRLKSLII
+207 YLKTDKLRLKSLII

-252 DIDTKLFLSIMSILI
+252 EIDTKLFLSIITSLI
-267 DEKLII
+267 DEKLLT

-281 TNDYLDEV
+281 TSDYLDEV

-309 KIVEEIEEKLNI
+309 KIVEEIEDKLNI
-321 SYNIYQ
+321 SYNNNQ
-327 KDAILKSLKNNFL
+327 KDAILQSLKNNFL

-349 KTTVIYGIYRALKKE
+349 KTTVIYGIYRALKKD
-364 NPKSKIKLLAPT
+364 NPKMKIKLLAPT

-406 FSLNENNK
+406 FSLNEHNK
-414 SDASIVIVDEFSM
+414 SDTNIIIVDEFSM

-437 KALRD
+437 RALKAD
-442 NTKIILVGDKD
+442 TKIILVGDKD

-460 GNLLAD
+460 GNLLFD
-466 IISSVDNVVYLKE
+466 IISSIDNVVYLKE

-486 SSIVKLAYL
+486 SSIVKLAY
-495 VLAYLVNENK
+495 AVNLDKELETESDDELIIK
-505 DYDFTSNEELSIIE
+505 EEG
-519 DLDILDSL
+519 DILDSL
-527 KEIAIKHINDD
+527 KEIALNHVKDD
-538 YKEFQVLVPLYKGSY
+538 YKEFQVLVPLYKGSH

-567 KKDILKNEKTI
+567 KKDILKNEKII

-682 YLLGNKNILKTAAK
+682 YLIGNKNILSLAAK

-705 YLKEEIK
+705 YLKEEIL
-712 KLKEKSN
+712 KLKEN
-719 NY
+719 EEY

>member
-1 MNFVTGEFRKDI
+1 MNFISGEFKKDI

-33 EYKNKTITVVGNFL
+33 EYKNKTITVVGNFV
-47 ENREFDT
+47 ENREFDS
-54 FKLYGHLVEHN
+54 FKLYGNLVEHN

-103 AVNIYKKFKDE
+103 AVNIYKKFKDD
-114 SLDIIKNNSEK
+114 SLDVIKNNSEK

-134 KDVNVLHDTLI
+134 KDVNVLHDTLV
-145 SYENTYNNILKLTDI
+145 SYESTYSNILKLTDV
-160 GFSMSDALKITNIYL
+160 GFSMNDALKITTVYL
-175 SNIDELISRNLY
+175 SDIDDLINNKLY
-187 DLYFNLD
+187 ELYFNLD

-200 DKIALMN
+200 DKIALRIA
-207 KYSKTDKLRLKSLII
+207 YLKTDKLRLKSLII

-252 DIDTKLFLSIMSILI
+252 EIDTKLFLSIITNLI
-267 DEKLII
+267 DEKLLT

-281 TNDYLDEV
+281 TSDYLDEV

-309 KIVEEIEEKLNI
+309 KIVEEIEDKLNI
-321 SYNIYQ
+321 SYNNNQ
-327 KDAILKSLKNNFL
+327 KDAILQSLKNNFL

-349 KTTVIYGIYRALKKE
+349 KTTVIYGIYRALKKD
-364 NPKSKIKLLAPT
+364 NPKMKIKLLAPT

-406 FSLNENNK
+406 FSLNEHNK
-414 SDASIVIVDEFSM
+414 SDTNIIIVDEFSM

-437 KALRD
+437 RALKPD
-442 NTKIILVGDKD
+442 TKIILVGDKD

-460 GNLLAD
+460 GNLLFD
-466 IISSVDNVVYLKE
+466 IISSIDNVVYLKE

-486 SSIVKLAYL
+486 SSIVKLAY
-495 VLAYLVNENK
+495 AVNLDKELETESDDELIIK
-505 DYDFTSNEELSIIE
+505 EEG
-519 DLDILDSL
+519 DILDSL
-527 KEIAIKHINDD
+527 KEIALNHLKDD
-538 YKEFQVLVPLYKGSY
+538 YKKFQVLVPLYKGSH

-567 KKDILKNEKTI
+567 KKDILKNEKII

-613 KEIIIDFDGNK
+613 KEILVDFDGNK

-682 YLLGNKNILKTAAK
+682 YLIGNKNILSLAAK

-705 YLKEEIK
+705 YLKEEIL
-712 KLKEKSN
+712 KLKEN
-719 NY
+719 EEY

>member
-1 MNFVTGEFRKDI
+1 MNFISGEFKKDI

-33 EYKNKTITVVGNFL
+33 EYKNKTITVVGNFV
-47 ENREFDT
+47 ENREFDS
-54 FKLYGHLVEHN
+54 FKLYGNLVEHN

-72 VVKYEKLKKEG
+72 VIKYEKLKKEG

-103 AVNIYKKFKDE
+103 AVNIYKKFKDD
-114 SLDIIKNNSEK
+114 SLDVIKNNSEK

-134 KDVNVLHDTLI
+134 KDVNVLHDTLV
-145 SYENTYNNILKLTDI
+145 SYESTYSNILKLTDV
-160 GFSMSDALKITNIYL
+160 GFSMNDALKITTVYL
-175 SNIDELISRNLY
+175 SDIDDLINNKLY
-187 DLYFNLD
+187 ELYFNLD

-207 KYSKTDKLRLKSLII
+207 KYLKTDKLRLKSLII

-252 DIDTKLFLSIMSILI
+252 EIDTKLFLSIITNLI
-267 DEKLII
+267 DEKLLT

-281 TNDYLDEV
+281 TSDYLDEV

-309 KIVEEIEEKLNI
+309 KIVEEIEDKLNI
-321 SYNIYQ
+321 SYNNNQ
-327 KDAILKSLKNNFL
+327 KDAILQSLKNNFL

-349 KTTVIYGIYRALKKE
+349 KTTVIYGIYRALKKD
-364 NPKSKIKLLAPT
+364 NPKMKIKLLAPT

-406 FSLNENNK
+406 FSLNEHNK
-414 SDASIVIVDEFSM
+414 SDTNIIIVDEFSM

-437 KALRD
+437 RALKPD
-442 NTKIILVGDKD
+442 TKIILVGDKD

-460 GNLLAD
+460 GNLLFD
-466 IISSVDNVVYLKE
+466 IISSIDNVVYLKE

-486 SSIVKLAYL
+486 SSIVKLAY
-495 VLAYLVNENK
+495 AVNLDKELETESDDELIIK
-505 DYDFTSNEELSIIE
+505 EEG
-519 DLDILDSL
+519 DILDSL
-527 KEIAIKHINDD
+527 KEIALNHVKDD
-538 YKEFQVLVPLYKGSY
+538 YKEFQVLVPLYKGSH

-567 KKDILKNEKTI
+567 KKDILKNEKII

-613 KEIIIDFDGNK
+613 KEILVDFDGNK

-682 YLLGNKNILKTAAK
+682 YLIGNKNILSLAAK

-705 YLKEEIK
+705 YLKEEIL
-712 KLKEKSN
+712 KLKEN
-719 NY
+719 EEY

>member
-160 GFSMSDALKITNIYL
+160 GFSMSDALKITNLYL

-460 GNLLAD
+460 GNLLFD

-495 VLAYLVNENK
+495 VNENK
-505 DYDFTSNEELSIIE
+505 DYDFTSDEELSIIE

>member
-47 ENREFDT
+47 
-54 FKLYGHLVEHN
+54 
-65 KFGEQFN
+65 
-72 VVKYEKLKKEG
+72 VKYEKLKKEG

-160 GFSMSDALKITNIYL
+160 GFSMSDALKITNLYL

-252 DIDTKLFLSIMSILI
+252 DIDIKLFLSIMSILI

-327 KDAILKSLKNNFL
+327 KDAILKSLKSNFL

-495 VLAYLVNENK
+495 VNENK
-505 DYDFTSNEELSIIE
+505 DYDFTSDEELSIIE

-613 KEIIIDFDGNK
+613 KEIIIDFDGN
-624 VKYTSST
+624 
-631 YNSFAL
+631 SFAL
-637 AYAISIHKS
+637 AYAISIHIS